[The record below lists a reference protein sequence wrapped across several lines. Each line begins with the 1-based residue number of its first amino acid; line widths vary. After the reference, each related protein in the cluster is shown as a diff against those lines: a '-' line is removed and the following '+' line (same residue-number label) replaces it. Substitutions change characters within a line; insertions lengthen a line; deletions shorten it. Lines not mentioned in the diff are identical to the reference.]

1 MTDQEIIRQLSAQIS
16 NLTTTVAILQER
28 LDWIVRFFW
37 ILTTATIGTFVTNIW
52 QLIYFKRKKQ

>member
-1 MTDQEIIRQLSAQIS
+1 MTDQEIIKELSTQIS

-52 QLIYFKRKKQ
+52 QLFKFKNHK